1 MQKNKQ
7 KELEDKLLTLFIF
20 AMKYNKKLIPLLVK
34 YKIYK
39 NELINEINK
48 IYKKYTKDGK
58 LVINQHEIK
67 TELKLLEPV
76 INKISNELYTKEK
89 VILPVILGLVYNEV
103 YSKTY
108 NILFKDKDLINM
120 SQEEIN
126 KIIIEFKVNG
136 KTNLQRVK
144 DNNIIFNKKLSK
156 DIKNSLKESK
166 TIEDL
171 KETIENRFISEEK
184 VSKRL
189 VNNEI
194 ARVYNATALAI
205 FIKNNVR
212 RVEWVAQLEKSTCS
226 QCSSLDGE
234 VFNLEDAP
242 TPISDT
248 HMSCHCI
255 LVPID

>member
-1 MQKNKQ
+1 MKNKQ

-20 AMKYNKKLIPLLVK
+20 AMKYNKKLAPLLVK

-39 NELINEINK
+39 NELINELNK

-67 TELKLLEPV
+67 EELKRIEP
-76 INKISNELYTKEK
+76 ITLKISNSLSTKEK
-89 VILPVILGLVYNEV
+89 VILPVILGLVNKDV

-108 NILFKDKDLINM
+108 SILFKDKNLANM

-126 KIIIEFKVNG
+126 KITTDFKING
-136 KTNLQRVK
+136 RTNLQRIR
-144 DNNIIFNKKLSK
+144 DNNIIFNSKLNK
-156 DIKNSLKESK
+156 DIKESLKGSK

-171 KETIENRFISEEK
+171 KKNIESRFESEEK

-205 FIKNNVR
+205 YIENEIKH
-212 RVEWVAQLEKSTCS
+212 VEWVAQLEKNTCEE
-226 QCSSLDGE
+226 CGSLDGE
-234 VFNLEDAP
+234 IFLLKDAP
-242 TPISDT
+242 IPISDT
-248 HMSCHCI
+248 HTSCHCI